1 MQYKRSTTPSTSEFR
16 GRRLAV
22 AIGWGFVALVVYLSL
37 TRIPPDLRIGVELDF
52 GHVVA
57 YFWLMIWFAQLYRS
71 VAARIWLGIGLFS
84 MGVALEYLQGAMG
97 YRHFDYADMLRNL
110 SGLTAGFL
118 LAMTPMQNL
127 LRAVE
132 SRAISRRRSA

>member
-1 MQYKRSTTPSTSEFR
+1 MQYKRRTTPSSPELR
-16 GRRLAV
+16 GRRLAI

-71 VAARIWLGIGLFS
+71 VAARLLLVIGLFS
-84 MGVALEYLQGAMG
+84 MGVALEYLQGATG

-110 SGLTAGFL
+110 SGLAAGFL

-132 SRAISRRRSA
+132 SRAISRRWSA